1 MANMGKTATIVAQE
15 LGCSVATISRWVRDL
30 NIEPQR
36 YGSCMML
43 HTKDINKIKKHKRDS
58 KGRPKKVS

>member
-30 NIEPQR
+30 EIKPQR
-36 YGSCMML
+36 YGASMML
-43 HTKDINKIKKHKRDS
+43 CQKDINKIMRHKKDT
-58 KGRPKKVS
+58 KGRPKKIA